1 MDSVIVS
8 KRGAQRWAAGHPWIY
23 RSDVQEE
30 GADARPDLVTVKDQR
45 GRFLGRALYSPA
57 SEIRLRLL
65 SLEDE
70 QIDSAWWAARI
81 AESRDRRPAIDATAY
96 RLVHAEADGL
106 PSLIVDRYGP
116 YLVVQFLSA
125 GLETCRS
132 DIIAALIEVLEPSG
146 ILLRNDAPIRRHE
159 KLAAAVEVAFGEVP
173 EAVEVEEHGV
183 RYRAA
188 LRTGQKTGAFLDQ
201 RENRALVGSLAS
213 GRALDVFAYEG
224 GFALHLARR
233 AGEVIAV
240 ESSAEAL
247 TRGRANAELNGL
259 TNISWLE
266 ANAFDLLREYD
277 RAGQRFDFIVLD
289 PPAFAKTRTRIENA
303 LAGYKEINLR
313 AMKLLAPGGR
323 LLTCSCSYHVG
334 RELFLGM
341 LAEAAAD
348 SGRRVRLESLLGQ
361 PADHPEMLAIPE
373 TGYLKGALLS
383 V

>member
-23 RSDVQEE
+23 RSDVQDEA
-30 GADARPDLVTVKDQR
+30 ADAQPSLVSVMDQR

-65 SLEDE
+65 SREDVP
-70 QIDSAWWAARI
+70 IDRAWWAARI
-81 AESRDRRPAIDATAY
+81 VESRDRRPAIDATAY
-96 RLVHAEADGL
+96 RIVHAEADGL

-116 YLVVQFLSA
+116 YLAAQFLSA
-125 GLETCRS
+125 GLETCRD
-132 DIIAALIEVLEPSG
+132 DIIAALLEVLEPSG

-159 KLAAAVEVAFGEVP
+159 KLPATVEVAFGEVP
-173 EAVEVEEHGV
+173 EEIEVEEHGV

-188 LRTGQKTGAFLDQ
+188 LRTGQKSGAFLDQ
-201 RENRALVGSLAS
+201 RENRALAGSLAQ

-224 GFALHLARR
+224 GFALNLARR
-233 AGEVIAV
+233 ANEVIAV
-240 ESSAEAL
+240 ESSAEAIA
-247 TRGRANAELNGL
+247 RGRANAELNGL
-259 TNISWLE
+259 TNITWLE
-266 ANAFDLLREYD
+266 ANAFDVLREYD
-277 RAGQRFDFIVLD
+277 REGQRFDFIVLD
-289 PPAFAKTRTRIENA
+289 PPAFAKARDRIDNA

-334 RELFLGM
+334 REPFLAM
-341 LAEAAAD
+341 LADAAGD

-361 PADHPEMLAIPE
+361 PADHPEILAIPE

-383 V
+383 A